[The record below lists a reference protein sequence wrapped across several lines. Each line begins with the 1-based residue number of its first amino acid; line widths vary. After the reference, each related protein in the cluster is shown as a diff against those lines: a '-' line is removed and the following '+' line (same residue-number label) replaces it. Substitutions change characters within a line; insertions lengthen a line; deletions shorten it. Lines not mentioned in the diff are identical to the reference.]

1 MNLLTDSRFSLSAFA
16 FDFVLRGSFGLLVT
30 LDTNSFLVN
39 FERRSRALSG
49 ENGDRGRDVFLFGF
63 ETSVSTGAS
72 KLTADFKDGEGG
84 RVRQESSPVWVD
96 VRVFSEIALK
106 IEVSEYERALVNETL
121 VGTVSS
127 EVSL

>member
-16 FDFVLRGSFGLLVT
+16 FDLVRRGSNFGLLVT
-30 LDTNSFLVN
+30 LDTNSFLVH

-84 RVRQESSPVWVD
+84 RVR
-96 VRVFSEIALK
+96 
-106 IEVSEYERALVNETL
+106 
-121 VGTVSS
+121 
-127 EVSL
+127 

>member
-1 MNLLTDSRFSLSAFA
+1 MNLLTDSRFSLSVLA

-72 KLTADFKDGEGG
+72 KLAADFKDGDGG
-84 RVRQESSPVWVD
+84 RVRQESSPV
-96 VRVFSEIALK
+96 
-106 IEVSEYERALVNETL
+106 
-121 VGTVSS
+121 
-127 EVSL
+127 